1 MSGTDEP
8 QEGDRPPPDQQQV
21 PAYSPQSGPPAGQ
34 GWPYQQPEPGI
45 RPGPLI
51 GGLAV
56 GLLVGFIASIVMGFV
71 GALFYEGLDTTS
83 DLYFVLPQLLPLALS
98 VFLLAFKRTRIAGAG
113 LVMGIAIGAIV
124 MPGVCV
130 ALVSSGAMG

>member
-1 MSGTDEP
+1 MSGPDEP
-8 QEGDRPPPDQQQV
+8 PEGERPPPDPQQV
-21 PAYSPQSGPPAGQ
+21 PAYPPQSVPPAGQ

-56 GLLVGFIASIVMGFV
+56 GLVVGFFASVAMTLL
-71 GALFYEGLDTTS
+71 GALVYDGLDTTS
-83 DLYFVLPQLLPLALS
+83 DVYFMVPQVLPLALS

-130 ALVSSGAMG
+130 ALFGSGAMG

>member
-1 MSGTDEP
+1 MSGPEEP
-8 QEGDRPPPDQQQV
+8 PDGERPPPDPQQV
-21 PAYSPQSGPPAGQ
+21 PAYPQQSGQPAEQ
-34 GWPYQQPEPGI
+34 PWPYQQPEPGV
-45 RPGPLI
+45 RAGPLI

-56 GLLVGFIASIVMGFV
+56 GLVVGLVASIAMGLV
-71 GALFYEGLDTTS
+71 GALFYDGLGTNS
-83 DLYFVLPQLLPLALS
+83 DLFFVLPQILPLALS

-130 ALVSSGAMG
+130 ALVGSGGMG

>member
-1 MSGTDEP
+1 M
-8 QEGDRPPPDQQQV
+8 
-21 PAYSPQSGPPAGQ
+21 PAYPEQSGQPAGQ
-34 GWPYQQPEPGI
+34 GWPYEQPEPGV

>member
-1 MSGTDEP
+1 MSGPEEP
-8 QEGDRPPPDQQQV
+8 
-21 PAYSPQSGPPAGQ
+21 GPPAGQ
-34 GWPYQQPEPGI
+34 GWPYQQPEQGV

-56 GLLVGFIASIVMGFV
+56 GLVVGFVASIAMGLV
-71 GALFYEGLDTTS
+71 GALFYGGLNTNN
-83 DLYFVLPQLLPLALS
+83 DLYFLLPQIVPLGVS

-130 ALVSSGAMG
+130 ALVGSGSL

>member
-1 MSGTDEP
+1 MSGPEEP
-8 QEGDRPPPDQQQV
+8 PEGERDPQQV
-21 PAYSPQSGPPAGQ
+21 PAYPQQSGPPADQ
-34 GWPYQQPEPGI
+34 PWPQQPAPGV

-56 GLLVGFIASIVMGFV
+56 GLVVGLIASISMGFV
-71 GALFYEGLDTTS
+71 GALFYDGLGTNS
-83 DLYFVLPQLLPLALS
+83 DLYFVLPQILPLGLS

-124 MPGVCV
+124 MPGVCIG
-130 ALVSSGAMG
+130 LFSSGGMG